1 MSIEVSIV
9 VPLFNE
15 EESVEKL
22 LASILNVMRATSQ
35 TFEILFVDDG
45 SIDNTWEI
53 VRKLRIGTPELCGI
67 RLRRNFGQTAAMVAG
82 FDHAIGEIIVT
93 MDGDLQNDP
102 ADIPLLLENIAA
114 GYDIVS
120 GWRKNRQDHF
130 SRVLPSRVANFLI
143 STTTGV
149 KLHDYG
155 CSLKAYRTECIQT
168 IQAYGEMHR
177 FFPALA
183 SMTGAS
189 ILEIPVNHRSRKYG
203 VSKYGFN
210 RIFKV
215 FSDIF
220 AMNLIVRFSSKPLK
234 GFAVTSIPFLLLTI
248 IFGSLAVMAHQLH
261 WTPGKSL
268 FFFISTALSGM
279 AFIHLITLGVLAELV
294 VGTSDLS
301 HTQLAE
307 VTRRKLRMDKNWQPD
322 DSKIIKAE

>member
-1 MSIEVSIV
+1 MSLDVSIV

-15 EESVEKL
+15 EASVEKL
-22 LASILNVMRATSQ
+22 LAAILKVMRGSAH

-45 SIDNTWEI
+45 SSDQTWEI
-53 VRKLRIGTPELCGI
+53 VQSLKTGTPELRGI
-67 RLRRNFGQTAAMVAG
+67 RFRRNFGQTAAMVAG
-82 FDHAIGEIIVT
+82 FDHARGEIIVT

-102 ADIPLLLENIAA
+102 ADIPLLLERIAA

-130 SRVLPSRVANFLI
+130 TRVLPSRVANFLI
-143 STTTGV
+143 SITTGV

-155 CSLKAYRTECIQT
+155 CSLKAYRTKCIQT

-183 SMTGAS
+183 SMTGAR
-189 ILEIPVNHRSRKYG
+189 ILEVPVNHRARKYG

-234 GFAVTSIPFLLLTI
+234 GFAVTAIPFLVLTI
-248 IFGSLAVMAHQLH
+248 LFGSLAVMALH
-261 WTPGKSL
+261 LQWTPGKSL

-307 VTRRKLRMDKNWQPD
+307 VTRRKLQMNNR
-322 DSKIIKAE
+322 S

>member
-1 MSIEVSIV
+1 MSLDVSIV

-22 LASILNVMRATSQ
+22 LDAILAVMRNMSQ
-35 TFEILFVDDG
+35 SFEILFVDDG
-45 SIDNTWEI
+45 SSDDTWSI
-53 VRKLRIGTPELCGI
+53 VRVLKQRTPELRGI
-67 RLRRNFGQTAAMVAG
+67 QLRRNFGQTAAMVAG
-82 FDHAIGEIIVT
+82 FDHARGEVIIT

-102 ADIPLLLENIAA
+102 ADIPLLLTQIEA

-120 GWRKNRQDHF
+120 GWRKDRKDHF
-130 SRVLPSRVANFLI
+130 VRVLPSQIANRII
-143 STTTGV
+143 SITTGV

-155 CSLKAYRTECIQT
+155 CSLKAYRAECIKT

-189 ILEIPVNHRSRKYG
+189 ILELPVNHRPREYG
-203 VSKYGFN
+203 ASKYGLN

-220 AMNLIVRFSSKPLK
+220 AMNLIVRFSSMPLK
-234 GFAVTSIPFLLLTI
+234 GFAVTSIPFLLLTLL
-248 IFGSLAVMAHQLH
+248 FGILAVMAHQYH

-279 AFIHLITLGVLAELV
+279 AFIHLITLGVLADLV

-301 HTQLAE
+301 HTQLADG
-307 VTRRKLRMDKNWQPD
+307 TRKKMNIED
-322 DSKIIKAE
+322 